1 MRRIDLIAPDPA
13 PRKRWSQSAI
23 DLSQYGIQSPFSE
36 ESPLDVAIA
45 NKSFSLRMKHSHNTL
60 YASEQVIPPN
70 SFVQIGPDLAMSC
83 PELLFAEMATV
94 LDLPK
99 LLMLGHEL
107 CGEFSR
113 DASNPLN
120 GPVTYWLK
128 PVTTRERIFAYLEQ
142 TRWLPGA
149 ALARRALEL
158 LSDNA
163 WSPTESVVATMASL
177 PIAEC
182 GFELSPCVMNRRIAA
197 TEALAPAAAASSR
210 VPDILFGDAKVG
222 INYDGAVHLDLDSV
236 VGAAMELG
244 RNPGSSATAVALD
257 EVVKAVRAKAVDDIR
272 RNRELAATGYVV
284 FPVTKEDLYEEGG
297 FDRVMIQV
305 IEALEAFAHRD
316 MGMHRSMMQSKFL
329 SAKRQEL
336 IWSLLPGRHPDH
348 VSYRKE
354 AMPYL
359 YQPSEVHEV
368 IIGF

>member
-1 MRRIDLIAPDPA
+1 
-13 PRKRWSQSAI
+13 
-23 DLSQYGIQSPFSE
+23 
-36 ESPLDVAIA
+36 
-45 NKSFSLRMKHSHNTL
+45 MKHAHNTV

-70 SFVQIGPDLAMSC
+70 SFVQIGPDLAVSC

-94 LDLPK
+94 LDLPQ

-113 DASNPLN
+113 DAGNPLN

-128 PVTTRERIFAYLEQ
+128 PVTTREKIGAYLEQ

-149 ALARRALEL
+149 TLAWRALEL

-163 WSPTESVVATMASL
+163 WSPTESVAATIASL

-182 GFELSPCVMNRRIAA
+182 GYELSPCVMNRRVAA
-197 TEALAPAAAASSR
+197 SEALAPAAATSSR
-210 VPDILFGDAKVG
+210 VPDILFGDTNVG

-236 VGAAMELG
+236 VKAAMELE

-257 EVVKAVRAKAVDDIR
+257 EVVRSVRAKAVDDIR
-272 RNRELAATGYVV
+272 RNRELAAAGYIV

-297 FDRVMIQV
+297 FDRVMVQV
-305 IEALEAFAHRD
+305 IEALEVFARRD
-316 MGMHRSMMQSKFL
+316 MGMYRSMMQSKFL
-329 SAKRQEL
+329 STKRQEL
-336 IWSLLPGRHPDH
+336 IWSLLPGKHPDH
-348 VSYRKE
+348 VSYRRE

-359 YQPSEVHEV
+359 YQPTEVREMT
-368 IIGF
+368 IGF